1 MERCIAGDAGGII
14 SLAKLITEHGR
25 ALNYDLMTRVG
36 SSLYSVPEK
45 LNWADLRDFVTYL
58 DAGSALASE
67 VSPENAGWQGDEK
80 VPMLLAHIA
89 DLLANF
95 SYGYAITH
103 MKKTAQ
109 RPKPPQPI
117 PRPGVAEPKS
127 STKKFGEG
135 AIPISEFD
143 EWWNTH

>member
-36 SSLYSVPEK
+36 SSLYSVPGN

-67 VSPENAGWQGDEK
+67 VSPESAGWQGDEK

-95 SYGYAITH
+95 SYGYSITH

-127 STKKFGEG
+127 STKRFGEG
-135 AIPISEFD
+135 AIPVSEFD